1 MPKKKKQ
8 EPVISEIQEIEL
20 VEKIESNQETISK
33 LFHVS
38 IIGLSSFMILVFVFL
53 FTTRTSDRISFETKS
68 LKGDIENVHTVQL
81 NIMEQ
86 IDSIGSKLDRNKV
99 VSQEL
104 STNLQELDKKMDKNY
119 KKVNYVSET
128 LDTLVMFIKK

>member
-8 EPVISEIQEIEL
+8 EPIISEIQEIEL

-38 IIGLSSFMILVFVFL
+38 IIGLSSFMILIFVFL
-53 FTTRTSDRISFETKS
+53 FTTRTNDRISFETKS
-68 LKGDIENVHTVQL
+68 LKSDIENVHTVQL

>member
-38 IIGLSSFMILVFVFL
+38 IIGLSSFMILIFVFL
-53 FTTRTSDRISFETKS
+53 FTTRTNNRISSETKS
-68 LKGDIENVHTVQL
+68 LKSDIENVHTVQL

>member
-8 EPVISEIQEIEL
+8 EPIISEMQEIEL

-119 KKVNYVSET
+119 KKVN
-128 LDTLVMFIKK
+128 

>member
-8 EPVISEIQEIEL
+8 EPIISEMQEIEL

-38 IIGLSSFMILVFVFL
+38 IIGLSSFMILIFVFL
-53 FTTRTSDRISFETKS
+53 FTTRTNDRISFETKS
-68 LKGDIENVHTVQL
+68 LKSDIENVHTVQL

-86 IDSIGSKLDRNKV
+86 IDSIGIKLDRNKV

>member
-8 EPVISEIQEIEL
+8 EPIISEIQEIEL
-20 VEKIESNQETISK
+20 VEKIESNQETISR
-33 LFHVS
+33 LFHAS
-38 IIGLSSFMILVFVFL
+38 IIGLSSFMILIFVFL
-53 FTTRTSDRISFETKS
+53 FTTRTNDRISFETKT
-68 LKGDIENVHTVQL
+68 LKSDIENVHTVQL

-86 IDSIGSKLDRNKV
+86 IDSIGDKLDRNKV

>member
-1 MPKKKKQ
+1 
-8 EPVISEIQEIEL
+8 
-20 VEKIESNQETISK
+20 
-33 LFHVS
+33 
-38 IIGLSSFMILVFVFL
+38 MILVFVFL